1 MQLDCHSRESALQ
14 SISRIF
20 AAPAVDIDAYL
31 ACVDLDAYYEEHDP
45 DTSPD
50 RTITALLEEA
60 LGRTSSEVT
69 EVFWFHL
76 TRVLPGE
83 DFMKGI
89 QPLDDALDG
98 IWRLLFKVFEES
110 EHFKNLNDLRNS
122 GVPNLQY
129 RLRVGKPF
137 HCGPYAILV
146 REAAFRA
153 EEIGNHDYLAVPEIV
168 RDICRGYEERFNAS
182 IVNQVTAALRPCIVK
197 FKSKPEGDQWCLE
210 PAVYYL
216 HRTARGE
223 RLNLHANTCYD
234 GGNSSIPPQDIVG
247 VEFV

>member
-1 MQLDCHSRESALQ
+1 VQLDCHSRESALQ

-122 GVPNLQY
+122 GVPNFQY

-137 HCGPYAILV
+137 HCGPYAMLV

-153 EEIGNHDYLAVPEIV
+153 EEIGNHDYLAVPEIGEKGSSLPLTHERQYDTKTLITREL
-168 RDICRGYEERFNAS
+168 RD
-182 IVNQVTAALRPCIVK
+182 ALSYVDI
-197 FKSKPEGDQWCLE
+197 SNII
-210 PAVYYL
+210 YYKD
-216 HRTARGE
+216 R
-223 RLNLHANTCYD
+223 HAT
-234 GGNSSIPPQDIVG
+234 
-247 VEFV
+247 